1 MAEIPLHTNQ
11 VLCFVEA
18 TGKVRYSNH
27 SALYRCLRFA
37 LQALVAGVLPLEAVV
52 AVAVE
57 AVAIQFA
64 AAAADEAV
72 DESCSDFAAQG
83 RRLN

>member
-1 MAEIPLHTNQ
+1 VAELPLHTNQ
-11 VLCFVEA
+11 ALCFVEV

-37 LQALVAGVLPLEAVV
+37 LQALVAGDLLLEAV
-52 AVAVE
+52 AAAAVE
-57 AVAIQFA
+57 AVVIQFA

-83 RRLN
+83 HRLS